1 MITDAI
7 AYTPVGAA
15 SASGTTRSGIFDAIR
30 AGELKARKKGRRTII
45 RAEDLKAW
53 VDSFPAR
60 EVAKAA

>member
-1 MITDAI
+1 MTEIL

-15 SASGTTRSGIFDAIR
+15 SASGTSRTGIFAAIR

-60 EVAKAA
+60 RVAA